1 MDDDEDEWDLKEIS
15 NDITL
20 TEALNFEGYRDIL
33 ILGGPG
39 MGKSTL
45 AINIC
50 KQWAGGSLL
59 QCYNAVIL
67 LLLRDP
73 EIQEAKN
80 VKDLLLTLDDEIREN
95 VYKEISKSSGKDI
108 CFILEGYDELPY
120 HLQWSSIF
128 AKLAEKLPECSV
140 VCTSRPESCYYKNRR
155 KIIKINGFDKES
167 VDKYILKAFEKP
179 KNGKEMNGKEMA
191 QKLKAQI
198 HNNSVVESIL
208 HIPINVAIV
217 CLIFYHF
224 SSLPETLTELYTLL
238 CLRLILRHITTRTSN
253 KEQIE
258 HLQSLDNLP
267 TGIHEQFSQLCYIA
281 CKGMQSEKVIFS
293 SQDLAKF
300 LVKDYNLNGMGLLL
314 IAPTISVAGR
324 ERSYNF
330 LHLTLQEFCAAWHIS
345 KLSIEKQIEFVNTYY
360 NQKHFIMAWRF
371 YSGITKQFNKD
382 ILYYLLPCKQ
392 VKSPLSDWKALELIN
407 IAYEAGSAGAC
418 QVVEDYFKNSSSVIN
433 LDTLESHAIKFILT
447 HCKGTLR
454 LRRDGLRVLTN
465 WALQHSKDVL
475 LYPLEDVIVQHCDSV
490 YEIHISKSSHIKL
503 MTKVI
508 SGSKTLSVLHIDS
521 VNVEYD
527 QIKCLTSNTNNQ
539 LIDFKM
545 SRCGLNPTRMDI
557 IGETLSHN
565 KSIRSV
571 DLSHNNISDDGV
583 EKLVSHLIN
592 NSMLHHINLCR
603 NKITEIGIS
612 HLRKLITRNNSNLTS
627 IELSDNPLKD
637 KGIDLLLQSLS
648 VGVEHV
654 GLCNVQ
660 MTQLS
665 CQSLGNALHKF
676 KSISFNHLIEFTI
689 TSFTS
694 KQDLGVEDN
703 YLEVINN
710 YIKLINNN
718 YLNVIIANLFS
729 TAILE
734 NLEIRFTCI
743 DSTACELINT
753 VGQNKSIKTL
763 EFYFDS
769 IRDELIYDKSWATE
783 LAQYV
788 QHNNS
793 LTRLTI
799 SGRIEN
805 IPSNLNELLSDSLT
819 INTSI
824 KSMVYNLWEEYC
836 YGLNLREAC
845 DFINKLKENSILE
858 DLTLGTC
865 YREEKEFS
873 KIENCVE
880 LLNKSRDTK
889 SIVNLK
895 VNIIGT
901 MFDM

>member
-1 MDDDEDEWDLKEIS
+1 
-15 NDITL
+15 
-20 TEALNFEGYRDIL
+20 
-33 ILGGPG
+33 
-39 MGKSTL
+39 
-45 AINIC
+45 
-50 KQWAGGSLL
+50 
-59 QCYNAVIL
+59 
-67 LLLRDP
+67 
-73 EIQEAKN
+73 
-80 VKDLLLTLDDEIREN
+80 
-95 VYKEISKSSGKDI
+95 
-108 CFILEGYDELPY
+108 
-120 HLQWSSIF
+120 
-128 AKLAEKLPECSV
+128 
-140 VCTSRPESCYYKNRR
+140 
-155 KIIKINGFDKES
+155 
-167 VDKYILKAFEKP
+167 
-179 KNGKEMNGKEMA
+179 MA

-238 CLRLILRHITTRTSN
+238 CLRLILRHIITRTSN

-281 CKGMQSEKVIFS
+281 CKGMQSEKVMFS

-300 LVKDYNLNGMGLLL
+300 LVKDSNLNGMGLLL
-314 IAPTISVAGR
+314 IAPNISVAGR

-330 LHLTLQEFCAAWHIS
+330 LHLTLQEFCAAWYIS
-345 KLSIEKQIEFVNTYY
+345 KLSTEKQIEFVNTYY

-407 IAYEAGSAGAC
+407 IAYEAGSADAC
-418 QVVEDYFKNSSSVIN
+418 QVVGDYFKNSSSVIN

-447 HCKGTLR
+447 HCKGPLR

-465 WALQHSKDVL
+465 WALQHSEDVL
-475 LYPLEDVIVQHCDSV
+475 LYPLEDIIVQHCNSI

-545 SRCGLNPTRMDI
+545 NHCGLNPTGMDI
-557 IGETLSHN
+557 IGEILSHN

-603 NKITEIGIS
+603 NKITEIGVN
-612 HLRKLITRNNSNLTS
+612 HLRKLITRDNFNLTS

-654 GLCNVQ
+654 GLCDVQ

-689 TSFTS
+689 TSVTS
-694 KQDLGVEDN
+694 KQELDVEDN

-729 TAILE
+729 TTILE

-743 DSTACELINT
+743 DLTACKLINA
-753 VGQNKSIKTL
+753 VGQNKNIKTL
-763 EFYFDS
+763 EFYYDS
-769 IRDELIYDKSWATE
+769 IRSELIYDESWSTE
-783 LAQYV
+783 LARYV
-788 QHNNS
+788 QDNNS

-799 SGRIEN
+799 SGGMEY
-805 IPSNLNELLSDSLT
+805 IPFNHIELLSDSLAV
-819 INTSI
+819 NTSI
-824 KSMVYNLWEEYC
+824 KSMVYNLHEGHNED
-836 YGLNLREAC
+836 GLDLREAC
-845 DFINKLKENSILE
+845 GFINKLKENSILE
-858 DLTLGTC
+858 DLTLGTIC

-873 KIENCVE
+873 EIENCVE

-889 SIVNLK
+889 GIANLK

-901 MFDM
+901 KFEYINI